1 MYKFKVLVLSAFI
14 LLFAFSV
21 NAQVAPSEKSIEPTT
36 SRSKIDLV
44 PIAQDFKLR
53 SKLMNRE
60 MPYRVIF
67 PVNYESSTDKRFP
80 VVYLIH
86 GLFGHFNNWA
96 DKSKLLE
103 YAKDYN
109 LIIVMPE
116 GNNGWYTD
124 NASVPNDRYE
134 TYIANELIT
143 EVDGKFR
150 TMPDREHRVIGGL
163 SMGGYGALKF
173 GLKYPEKFILAGS
186 FSGAVQIASYKNKEE
201 LPKGMLRDSVISTF
215 GDVDTATKQSND
227 IFKIVDEMKADKAA
241 KLPFLYLSCGTE
253 DELGL
258 LAGNRL
264 FADSL
269 TKQKIP
275 HEFRELPG
283 KHNWAFWDDQV
294 DEFLRLSKRFIKV

>member
-1 MYKFKVLVLSAFI
+1 MNKSKLLMLLALICALTFAVDAQQVKTQSEIELKPQNQFK
-14 LLFAFSV
+14 
-21 NAQVAPSEKSIEPTT
+21 
-36 SRSKIDLV
+36 
-44 PIAQDFKLR
+44 DFKLN

-67 PVNYESSTDKRFP
+67 PANYETEKDKRYA

-86 GLFGHFNNWA
+86 GLFGHFNNWV
-96 DKSKLLE
+96 DKSKLVG
-103 YAKDYN
+103 YAADYN
-109 LIIVMPE
+109 YIIVTPE
-116 GNNGWYTD
+116 GNNGWYSDSAT
-124 NASVPNDRYE
+124 VPNDRYE

-143 EVDGKFR
+143 EIDSKFR
-150 TMPDREHRVIGGL
+150 TIADRNHRAIGGL

-201 LPKGMLRDSVISTF
+201 LPKGLLRNSVMATF

-227 IFKIVDEMKADKAA
+227 IFKLVDEMKADKVA

-258 LAGNRL
+258 LSGNRL

-283 KHNWAFWDDQV
+283 KHNWTFWDDQAN
-294 DEFLRLSKRFIKV
+294 EFLRLSKKFISQK